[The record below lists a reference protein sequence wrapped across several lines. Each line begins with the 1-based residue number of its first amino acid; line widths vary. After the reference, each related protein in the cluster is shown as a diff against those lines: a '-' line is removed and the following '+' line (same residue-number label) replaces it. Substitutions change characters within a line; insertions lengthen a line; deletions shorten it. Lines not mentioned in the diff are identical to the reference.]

1 MQGAQDVNFLFPQGG
16 RCSLCHS
23 QPPSCV
29 HMTEELN
36 LAFFE
41 PEARVSSSFGKL
53 SVEYLIIQL
62 WSKQMG
68 NKIAVFN
75 KCVKGNKDTND
86 SV

>member
-29 HMTEELN
+29 HMTEELS
-36 LAFFE
+36 LAFLSLKQ
-41 PEARVSSSFGKL
+41 VSSSFGKL

-75 KCVKGNKDTND
+75 RCVKGNKDTSD